1 MLPLRPRPQSKF
13 QRADQQ
19 KGSGAVRLQ
28 LRPRSM
34 MDQVSKTAVMRNP
47 RPTTPVGTL
56 RERSV
61 PQIIASVAAE
71 AVLDPALEA
80 SVMARMMMKTKRG
93 RREEAALMT
102 GKLSLMPSLCLLTM
116 VRTITPSLLTLQ
128 QTLLFILQQQRQ
140 GHLSP

>member
-1 MLPLRPRPQSKF
+1 
-13 QRADQQ
+13 
-19 KGSGAVRLQ
+19 
-28 LRPRSM
+28 
-34 MDQVSKTAVMRNP
+34 MDQVSKAAVMRNP

-71 AVLDPALEA
+71 AVLDPALEV

-116 VRTITPSLLTLQ
+116 VRTITPSLLTLR